1 MAVNPLV
8 IEDAG
13 VPGAANSYYSAE
25 KTLVTVGTGAKD
37 LVPEIGWIMF
47 EATAA
52 TTVSIRTDDSP
63 ATYVVLIAAAT
74 GGMIWSDGS
83 NIFASKT
90 SGGAGTIKYFVVAYK
105 P

>member
-1 MAVNPLV
+1 MTVAPLV
-8 IEDAG
+8 IEEAG
-13 VPGAANSYYSAE
+13 VPGAPNSYYSAE
-25 KTLVTVGTGAKD
+25 KTLVTTGGGAKN

-63 ATYVVLIAAAT
+63 ATYVVLIAAASS
-74 GGMIWSDGS
+74 GMIWSDGT

-90 SGGAGTIKYFVVAYK
+90 SGGAGTIKYFVVAHK